1 MSDSISRRSV
11 LRLIERYINGL
22 EPHGH
27 PAMGEDEVKIR
38 AASII
43 AKMVEEIPSEPEL
56 PIISCNLRH
65 GAGGTLI
72 DHEGN
77 LICTMNLNG
86 KMSLAQAFFYAEQF
100 IKSVNESC

>member
-1 MSDSISRRSV
+1 MTDSISRRSV
-11 LRLIERYINGL
+11 LKLIERYINGL

-27 PAMGEDEVKIR
+27 PAMGEDEAKIR
-38 AASII
+38 AASNI
-43 AKMVEEIPSEPEL
+43 AKMIEEMPPEL
-56 PIISCNLRH
+56 PIIGRLKH
-65 GAGGTLI
+65 GSGGTLI

-100 IKSVNESC
+100 IKSINESC

>member
-43 AKMVEEIPSEPEL
+43 AKMVEEIPSEPKT
-56 PIISCNLRH
+56 PVTSRLRH
-65 GAGGTLI
+65 GSGGTLI

-86 KMSLAQAFFYAEQF
+86 KMSLSQAFFYAEQF
-100 IKSVNESC
+100 IKSTNESC